1 MADPFSIATG
11 VAGLVSLG
19 VQVTGALL
27 EYYQDYKH
35 QDSDV
40 AVMMCHIE
48 SVHEYFQLLSQV
60 IAERKSQGDES
71 LTRSIE
77 SSVTRCDNLLQQ
89 LQKKYSKFERP
100 SGDLCTRLKVTYSR
114 ALYPFKKSTLEKL
127 KETADEI
134 RDNISPVLQLL
145 QLKDHKRIHDRTT
158 EIKTLVELVRASQ
171 IASDLRSWLNAP
183 DASSNHYAAC
193 AKSHPGSGSWLLQ
206 SAIFESWLDS
216 PNSFLWLNGFAGCG
230 KSVLLSTVI
239 QHTFHDRQHHHDT
252 GIAFFYFAF
261 SDESKQNASA
271 MLKALL
277 LQLSSQHA
285 AGKDIL
291 KRLHD
296 KYEPG
301 TPPPDAL
308 EDALRELLSLF
319 TNVFVFVDALDESP
333 WPKARGEVLATLNLF
348 RDWKVPGL
356 HLLATSR
363 DLSDI
368 REDIQ
373 PLPEEDV
380 AMVKNKGVD
389 QDIASYIAGR
399 LDTDRRLAKWKQFRS
414 KIEDGLMLRA
424 QGV

>member
-1 MADPFSIATG
+1 
-11 VAGLVSLG
+11 
-19 VQVTGALL
+19 
-27 EYYQDYKH
+27 
-35 QDSDV
+35 
-40 AVMMCHIE
+40 
-48 SVHEYFQLLSQV
+48 
-60 IAERKSQGDES
+60 
-71 LTRSIE
+71 
-77 SSVTRCDNLLQQ
+77 
-89 LQKKYSKFERP
+89 
-100 SGDLCTRLKVTYSR
+100 VTYSR

-134 RDNISPVLQLL
+134 RHNISPVLQLL
-145 QLKDHKRIHDRTT
+145 HLKDHKRMHDKTT
-158 EIKTLVELVRASQ
+158 EIQTLVELVRAGQ
-171 IASDLRSWLNAP
+171 IASDLRTWLNAP
-183 DASSNHYAAC
+183 DATNNHYAAC

-261 SDESKQNASA
+261 SDESKQNTSA

-277 LQLSSQHA
+277 LQLSSQHS
-285 AGKDIL
+285 AGEATL

-296 KYEPG
+296 KYGPG
-301 TPPPDAL
+301 TTPVYAL
-308 EDALRELLSLF
+308 EDALRELVSLF

-333 WPKARGEVLATLNLF
+333 WPKARGEVLDTLN
-348 RDWKVPGL
+348 RVRAWKVPGL
-356 HLLATSR
+356 HSLVTSR
-363 DLSDI
+363 DLHDI

-380 AMVKNKGVD
+380 ALVKNKGLD

-399 LDTDRRLAKWKQFRS
+399 LDTDRRLAKWKMFRS
-414 KIEDGLMLRA
+414 KIEDGLTLRA
-424 QGV
+424 RGV

>member
-1 MADPFSIATG
+1 
-11 VAGLVSLG
+11 
-19 VQVTGALL
+19 
-27 EYYQDYKH
+27 
-35 QDSDV
+35 
-40 AVMMCHIE
+40 
-48 SVHEYFQLLSQV
+48 
-60 IAERKSQGDES
+60 
-71 LTRSIE
+71 
-77 SSVTRCDNLLQQ
+77 
-89 LQKKYSKFERP
+89 
-100 SGDLCTRLKVTYSR
+100 
-114 ALYPFKKSTLEKL
+114 
-127 KETADEI
+127 
-134 RDNISPVLQLL
+134 LL
-145 QLKDHKRIHDRTT
+145 QLKDHKRIHDKTT
-158 EIKTLVELVRASQ
+158 EIKTLVELVRAGQ
-171 IASDLRSWLNAP
+171 IASNLRTWLDAP
-183 DASSNHYAAC
+183 DATTHHYAAC

-230 KSVLLSTVI
+230 KSVLLSTII

-261 SDESKQNASA
+261 SDESKQNTSA

-296 KYEPG
+296 KYELG
-301 TPPPDAL
+301 TPPLDAL

-319 TNVFVFVDALDESP
+319 TNVFVFLDALDESP
-333 WPKARGEVLATLNLF
+333 WPKARGEVLATLNHF

-356 HLLATSR
+356 HLLTTSR

-399 LDTDRRLAKWKQFRS
+399 LDTDRRLAKWKPFRS